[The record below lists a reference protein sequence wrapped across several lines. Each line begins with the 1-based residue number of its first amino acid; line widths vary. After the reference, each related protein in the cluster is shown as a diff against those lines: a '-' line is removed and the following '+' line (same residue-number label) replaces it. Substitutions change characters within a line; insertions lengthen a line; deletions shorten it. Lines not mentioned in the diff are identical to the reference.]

1 MDNEKMRLNHYIAE
15 SGLCSRREADRLI
28 ERGEVT
34 VNGVPAALGLTVG
47 AGDEVCVS
55 GEVIRRGGG
64 SVTLLVYKPKGITS
78 TADKADPDNI
88 IDYVNYPKRLFT
100 VGRLDKDSEGL
111 ILLTNN
117 GDYVNALL
125 RPENNHEKVY
135 RVKVDKPLTDDFIKA
150 MSRGVKIF
158 NPVTGKNVIT
168 KRCQITKTSK
178 NSFEIT
184 LTQGYNR
191 QIRRMCEALGCRVTS
206 LLRTKFLFLEINGL
220 KCGKWRRLTSTET
233 ARLDKLCAPYL
244 DKQKQDKQNKQE
256 ETEE

>member
-1 MDNEKMRLNHYIAE
+1 MDIEKVRLNHYIAE

-34 VNGVPAALGLTVG
+34 VNGVPAVLGLAVG

-55 GEVIRRGGG
+55 GEIIKRGGG
-64 SVTLLVYKPKGITS
+64 GVTLLVYKPKGITS
-78 TADKADPDNI
+78 TADKSDPDNI
-88 IDYVNYPKRLFT
+88 IDYVGYPKRLFT

-135 RVKVDKPLTDDFIKA
+135 SVKADKPLTDDFIKA
-150 MSRGVKIF
+150 MSRGVRIY
-158 NPVTGKNVIT
+158 NPVTDKNVLT
-168 KRCQITKTSK
+168 KRCQITKTGK
-178 NSFEIT
+178 NGFEIT

-191 QIRRMCEALGCRVTS
+191 QIRRMCEALGYRVTS
-206 LLRTKFLFLEINGL
+206 LLRTRFLFLEINGL
-220 KCGKWRRLTSTET
+220 KYGKWRHLTSTET

-244 DKQKQDKQNKQE
+244 NKQKQEKQQ